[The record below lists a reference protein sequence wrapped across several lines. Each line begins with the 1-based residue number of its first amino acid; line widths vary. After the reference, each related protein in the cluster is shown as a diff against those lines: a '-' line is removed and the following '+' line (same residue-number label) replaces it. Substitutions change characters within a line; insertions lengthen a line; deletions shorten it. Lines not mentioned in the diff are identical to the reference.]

1 MANKKRSG
9 ARPNANEAQLRA
21 AAHQGMDK
29 TMVFCLTA
37 LADKMGFEQEQL
49 VRFINA
55 VSDVADSVVKGY
67 VNYDQLHKVLVEE
80 QGLEW

>member
-1 MANKKRSG
+1 MKKRKG
-9 ARPNANEAQLRA
+9 PTPNANEKQLREA
-21 AAHQGMDK
+21 ARRGMDR

-49 VRFINA
+49 VQFVKV
-55 VSDVADSVVKGY
+55 VSDVADSVLKGY
-67 VNYDQLHKVLVEE
+67 VNYDQLHKVLVDE

>member
-1 MANKKRSG
+1 MKKRKG
-9 ARPNANEAQLRA
+9 PTPNTNEKQLREA
-21 AAHQGMDK
+21 ARRGMDR

-49 VRFINA
+49 VQFVKA
-55 VSDVADSVVKGY
+55 VSDVADSVLKGY
-67 VNYDQLHKVLVEE
+67 VNYDQLHKVLVDE